1 MLIKV
6 EDGFYLNTQHV
17 IAVRVVRLPLTSDFE
32 VIIEYTPN
40 GSCNVGEFKRRFNTQ
55 LEAETFLK
63 ELNHNIR

>member
-17 IAVRVVRLPLTSDFE
+17 IAVRVIRLPLTSDFE

-40 GSCNVGEFKRRFNTQ
+40 GSNKVGEFKRRFNTQ